1 MDDKNTAFMRALML
15 NYWTAGWLL
24 VAEGSES
31 AFQYRAPNCWHF
43 ADMSITR
50 SLGCFVFFLSLSV
63 VTQPPHLNSFHY
75 SLWHFTQPLGV
86 SQSQQQR
93 ACFSFHAEATVTST
107 SVWRATST
115 DHPGELGDWLLVELH
130 RRLSR
135 EKNHHQSSTKTPR
148 RALRPAGFDGSAVL
162 SLLAQPHF
170 VSIQINK
177 STQSS

>member
-1 MDDKNTAFMRALML
+1 MIKTRLSCAL
-15 NYWTAGWLL
+15 WCWIIEPPVGCWWR
-24 VAEGSES
+24 
-31 AFQYRAPNCWHF
+31 RAPSRRF
-43 ADMSITR
+43 SIGLPTADILQTCLSR
-50 SLGCFVFFLSLSV
+50 VLWVVFFFFLSLSV
-63 VTQPPHLNSFHY
+63 VTQPHLNSFHY

-135 EKNHHQSSTKTPR
+135 EENHHQSSTKTPR
-148 RALRPAGFDGSAVL
+148 RALRPAGFDRL
-162 SLLAQPHF
+162 SCPLTL
-170 VSIQINK
+170 S
-177 STQSS
+177 STSFCLHPN